1 MSDLTFTNRSIVD
14 FKQKLTG
21 GGARSNLFEV
31 EIEYP
36 IEIAVDTSAN
46 GPKEFGKFMI
56 KAAEI
61 PASNLGNI
69 PVPFRGRVLPI
80 AGDRTFDPWTVTIIN
95 DTNFRLRDVMERWSD
110 GINDI
115 QTAQGTVDP
124 ETYQTKATVLQL
136 SRGTST
142 DGKITSDKNI
152 PILRTYDFV
161 GIYPNVVS
169 SIPLDHGATDQIE
182 EFQVTFNYLYWE
194 VRGGKD
200 RTGTS
205 LVDKGETGAA
215 GQAFSI
221 ATVGDVT

>member
-1 MSDLTFTNRSIVD
+1 MAIKHNERSIVD
-14 FKQKLTG
+14 FRSRMKG

-31 EIEYP
+31 QMSFPDFAKPVSEALNDIP
-36 IEIAVDTSAN
+36 FLV
-46 GPKEFGKFMI
+46 

-61 PASNLGNI
+61 PASNIGNI

-115 QTAQGTVDP
+115 QTAQGTIDP
-124 ETYQTKATVLQL
+124 ETYQQTAKVLQL
-136 SRGTST
+136 SRGKSSNK
-142 DGKITSDKNI
+142 KITSAADI
-152 PILRTYDFV
+152 PVLREYDFI

-182 EFQVTFNYLYWE
+182 EFQVTFNYLYYE
-194 VRGGKD
+194 VRGKD
-200 RTGTS
+200 DGTGTN
-205 LVDKGETGAA
+205 LIDRGETA
-215 GQAFSI
+215 QA
-221 ATVGDVT
+221 T

>member
-1 MSDLTFTNRSIVD
+1 MSDLTFSNRSIVD

-36 IEIAVDTSAN
+36 ENISVTTGAE

-56 KAAEI
+56 KSAEI

-95 DTNFRLRDVMERWSD
+95 DTNFRIREAMEVWSNS
-110 GINDI
+110 INDL
-115 QTAQGTVDP
+115 QTSQGTINPAD
-124 ETYQTKATVLQL
+124 YQTSAKVKQL
-136 SRGTST
+136 SRKGGV
-142 DGKITSDKNI
+142 DPGAIDV
-152 PILRTYDFV
+152 LREYRFE

-169 SIPLDHGATDQIE
+169 SIPLDYGATDQIE
-182 EFQVTFNYLYWE
+182 EFQVTFNYLFYS
-194 VRGGKD
+194 V
-200 RTGTS
+200 TAGTTLNS
-205 LVDKGETGAA
+205 SGSSQTL
-215 GQAFSI
+215 I
-221 ATVGDVT
+221 